1 MREIMP
7 KIEDYTVDNTNLDV
21 LKKWDIQDLNLTL
34 FNSEQVSSELVDV
47 IKATCLIESRADLY
61 SSYLLSVFSSKNEWH
76 KLIHIWNLEE
86 RQHGQALKKW
96 SQLVDG
102 NFDFEELYKKYTQSV
117 QYHSETGVSIRGS
130 VANELIARCVIEAL
144 ASAYYA
150 AIRDRTQ
157 EPLLHE
163 ICDRLSKDEARHYG
177 MFYKFLKEVQKTEKI
192 PFLKKFLVLV
202 KRVIELEDNQII
214 YASFCVTSYLKEKSY
229 IKTQEANSYISKI
242 YPLYEKKHF
251 YYILTLMLPILE
263 IPRHGRSH
271 HLLSFVFYYL
281 IKIRIFL
288 SRLSL
293 IEITGNKIPHLQSN
307 I

>member
-1 MREIMP
+1 MHNTEEYI
-7 KIEDYTVDNTNLDV
+7 VDSTSLDS
-21 LKKWDIQDLNLTL
+21 LKKWDIQELNLTL
-34 FNSEQVSSELVDV
+34 FNREQVSSELIDI

-76 KLIHIWNLEE
+76 KLIYIWNLEE
-86 RQHGQALKKW
+86 RQHGEALKKW
-96 SQLVDG
+96 SQLVDPDF
-102 NFDFEELYKKYTQSV
+102 NFEELYKKYTQAV

-130 VANELIARCVIEAL
+130 IANELIARCVIEAL

-157 EPLLHE
+157 EPLLYD

-192 PFLKKFLVLV
+192 HIFRKLLVLA
-202 KRVIELEDNQII
+202 KRVFELEDDQII
-214 YASFCVTSYLKEKSY
+214 YASFCVSSYLEQKNY
-229 IKTQEANSYISKI
+229 IKKKEANSYISRI
-242 YPLYEKKHF
+242 YPLYERKHF
-251 YYILTLMLPILE
+251 YYILNLMLPILE
-263 IPRHGRSH
+263 IPKHGRSH

-293 IEITGNKIPHLQSN
+293 IEIMGNKIPHPQSN